1 MIMSGLDRGASGI
14 WMGRNRGIDA
24 GALLQ
29 PPSRH
34 RLASEGA
41 GTKKSLMRS
50 LTARLRYRPVKG
62 LRKSVGV
69 VSVTVV
75 LVFALGAMSI
85 AHSFWDPEKESPGW
99 NKGFQGQNPLFHPGL
114 VDFHQRV
121 NDGGETTNLALWT
134 PVFRGGVGRIDL
146 KHGPPLTYGGGFLRA
161 LAAAPDAG
169 DLILAAQTVRGTGVE
184 AWEAQGEYRLPTG
197 VLLPGS
203 LGVGGGYVSQDRFGP
218 DMWFV
223 KLSYR
228 DALEYGWQ
236 TIASAQLQEVG
247 QRTSPGGYLA
257 LYNTRLMFT
266 GGTDGEQ
273 WRTTVGYVHP
283 ATGGQF
289 RPAFEFFYVDET
301 IGAGTSGKFLLA
313 TATLG
318 YEGWGFLSHD
328 SRLGR
333 ALGPQGLAFTNPNG
347 FLQPMW
353 NRLFDMTEVGGLL
366 NGRVTEIRDVAG
378 ITNREWQ
385 LIGFPFQFA
394 SGRSWYDWLFIGGGL
409 RQITRQPDA
418 PYLIGGAIGQLGAVR
433 SLAGGHWDFERDEA
447 RLLLTVQYFL

>member
-1 MIMSGLDRGASGI
+1 
-14 WMGRNRGIDA
+14 
-24 GALLQ
+24 
-29 PPSRH
+29 
-34 RLASEGA
+34 
-41 GTKKSLMRS
+41 MRS

-75 LVFALGAMSI
+75 LVLALGAMSI

-99 NKGFQGQNPLFHPGL
+99 NKGFQVQNPLFHPGL

-161 LAAAPDAG
+161 LAATPDAG
-169 DLILAAQTVRGTGVE
+169 DLILAAQTVRSTGVE

-218 DMWFV
+218 DMWFA

-236 TIASAQLQEVG
+236 TIAWAQLQEVG

-257 LYNTRLMFT
+257 LYNSRLMFT

-283 ATGGQF
+283 ATGRQF

-301 IGAGTSGKFLLA
+301 IGDGNGGKFLLA

-353 NRLFDMTEVGGLL
+353 NRLFDVTEVGGLL
-366 NGRVTEIRDVAG
+366 NGRVTEIRDAAG

-394 SGRSWYDWLFIGGGL
+394 SGRSWHDWLFIGGGL
-409 RQITRQPDA
+409 RQMTRQPDA

-433 SLAGGHWDFERDEA
+433 ILVWGHWDFEREEA

>member
-1 MIMSGLDRGASGI
+1 M
-14 WMGRNRGIDA
+14 
-24 GALLQ
+24 
-29 PPSRH
+29 
-34 RLASEGA
+34 
-41 GTKKSLMRS
+41 
-50 LTARLRYRPVKG
+50 
-62 LRKSVGV
+62 GV

-85 AHSFWDPEKESPGW
+85 AHSFWDPEKESSGGAF
-99 NKGFQGQNPLFHPGL
+99 KGFQVQNPLFHPGM

-134 PVFRGGVGRIDL
+134 PVFRGGGS
-146 KHGPPLTYGGGFLRA
+146 PLTYGGGFLRA

-169 DLILAAQTVRGTGVE
+169 DLILAAQTVSGTGVA

-218 DMWFV
+218 DMWFT

-228 DALEYGWQ
+228 DALEDGWQ
-236 TIASAQLQEVG
+236 TIASVQLQEVG

-257 LYNTRLMFT
+257 LYNSRLMFT

-283 ATGGQF
+283 ATGGLF
-289 RPAFEFFYVDET
+289 RPAFEFFYVDEA
-301 IGAGTSGKFLLA
+301 IGVGTGGKFLLA

-318 YEGWGFLSHD
+318 YKGWGFLSHD

-353 NRLFDMTEVGGLL
+353 NRLFDVTEVGGLL

-378 ITNREWQ
+378 ITNREW
-385 LIGFPFQFA
+385 
-394 SGRSWYDWLFIGGGL
+394 
-409 RQITRQPDA
+409 
-418 PYLIGGAIGQLGAVR
+418 
-433 SLAGGHWDFERDEA
+433 
-447 RLLLTVQYFL
+447 

>member
-1 MIMSGLDRGASGI
+1 
-14 WMGRNRGIDA
+14 
-24 GALLQ
+24 
-29 PPSRH
+29 
-34 RLASEGA
+34 
-41 GTKKSLMRS
+41 MRS
-50 LTARLRYRPVKG
+50 LTVRLRCRLVKG
-62 LRKSVGV
+62 LRKSVGC
-69 VSVTVV
+69 VSVTAV
-75 LVFALGAMSI
+75 LVHALGAVSI
-85 AHSFWDPEKESPGW
+85 AYSFE
-99 NKGFQGQNPLFHPGL
+99 GFQGQNPLFHPGL

-134 PVFRGGVGRIDL
+134 PVFRGGAGRIDL
-146 KHGPPLTYGGGFLRA
+146 KQGPPLTYGGGFLRA

-169 DLILAAQTVRGTGVE
+169 DLILAAQTVSGTGVE

-203 LGVGGGYVSQDRFGP
+203 LGVGGGYVSHDRFGP
-218 DMWFV
+218 DIWFA

-228 DALEYGWQ
+228 AALAYGWQ
-236 TIASAQLQEVG
+236 TIVSAQLQEVG
-247 QRTSPGGYLA
+247 QSTSPGGYLA

-283 ATGGQF
+283 ATGRQA

-301 IGAGTSGKFLLA
+301 IGAGHGGTFLLA

-353 NRLFDMTEVGGLL
+353 NRLFDVTEVGGLL
-366 NGRVTEIRDVAG
+366 NGRVTEIRDAAG
-378 ITNREWQ
+378 ITILEWQ
-385 LIGFPFQFA
+385 LLGFPFQFA
-394 SGRSWYDWLFIGGGL
+394 SGRSWHDWLFIGGGL
-409 RQITRQPDA
+409 RQMTRQPDA

-433 SLAGGHWDFERDEA
+433 ILAGGHWDFERDEA